1 MKLYADTRER
11 RVYPK
16 ASRLGI
22 SELLFV
28 EHFGFAIQK
37 LNGMYVLPNQSVR
50 NRAITARIDK
60 MVAKVPLY
68 RDNIGAARKDV
79 DSKSLKSVFGTTW
92 NYVGSQS
99 PENFYEFDADVLI
112 IDEYDRC
119 DQANLILA
127 AERTGAAAID
137 RWIKVGNPSLP
148 GYGIDAEFD
157 MSTKELWHIKCDS
170 CNTWQVLDWFVNFID
185 KADDG
190 AYFFRSQTHIG
201 NGKDASA
208 VCNHCHRDIDRL
220 MDGEWIA
227 EYPDRAIGGN
237 HISKLFGLPGNDNI
251 DNPRPIIL
259 EMLAS
264 WDKAQANQ
272 TALELFYNNQLG
284 LTFSGKGN
292 FISSQ
297 LLADCADKD
306 YIMPESG
313 REMIGGMDIG
323 AVHHIH
329 ISEVVIDKTGHKRR
343 KKVFIGHAKDWHDA
357 QRIIDLY
364 GCKRGVIDAQGEIHA
379 PREWVT
385 KNMGWVMCYYNL
397 GRENVKQQ
405 QDVTFKKST
414 IRANRTESL
423 DASYAAYAR
432 KDVILPKDWRTLDGG
447 DFIKQMQAPI
457 RKFKENKS
465 GPGGRYIW
473 DEGAKADHHRH
484 ADNYELMAMTLLGVP
499 TIHIL

>member
-1 MKLYADTRER
+1 
-11 RVYPK
+11 
-16 ASRLGI
+16 
-22 SELLFV
+22 
-28 EHFGFAIQK
+28 
-37 LNGMYVLPNQSVR
+37 MYILPTTPVR

-92 NYVGSQS
+92 NYVGSMS
-99 PENFYEFDADVLI
+99 PENFYEFDADVII

-127 AERTGAAAID
+127 AERTGAAAVD

-157 MSTKELWHIKCDS
+157 ETTKELWHIQCGA

-190 AYFFRSQTHIG
+190 SFFLRSQTHTG
-201 NGKDASA
+201 NGRDASA
-208 VCNHCHRDIDRL
+208 VCSKCDRDIDRL
-220 MDGEWIA
+220 KNGEWVA
-227 EYPDRAIGGN
+227 EFRDRDIGGN
-237 HISKLFGLPGNDNI
+237 QISKLFGLPGNDNSLI
-251 DNPRPIIL
+251 TRPIIL
-259 EMLAS
+259 EMLVA
-264 WDKAQANQ
+264 WNAAQANQ

-297 LLADCADKD
+297 LLADCVNKD
-306 YIMPESG
+306 YVMPESG
-313 REMIGGMDIG
+313 KQTIGGMDIG

-329 ISEVVIDKTGHKRR
+329 ISDVITDEHGHKRR
-343 KKVFIGHAKDWHDA
+343 IKRFIGHAKDWDDA
-357 QRIIDLY
+357 QRIINLY
-364 GCKRGVIDAQGEIHA
+364 GCTRGVVDAQGEIHA
-379 PREWVT
+379 PRHWVK
-385 KNMGWVMCYYNL
+385 KNMGWVMCYYS
-397 GRENVKQQ
+397 GGKENVKQKE
-405 QDVTFKKST
+405 DVAFKKST
-414 IRANRTESL
+414 VRANRTESL

-447 DFIKQMQAPI
+447 DFVKQMQSSI

-484 ADNYELMAMTLLGVP
+484 ADNYELMAMALLGVP
-499 TIHIL
+499 TIHML